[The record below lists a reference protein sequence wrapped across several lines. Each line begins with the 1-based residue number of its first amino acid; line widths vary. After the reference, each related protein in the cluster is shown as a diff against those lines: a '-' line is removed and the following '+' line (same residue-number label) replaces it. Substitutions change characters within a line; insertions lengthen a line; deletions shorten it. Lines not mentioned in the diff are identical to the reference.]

1 MWTHNTAFT
10 KRALIM
16 SPNIEKMEV
25 SLNTV
30 IEPVLYIGLNVKFDA
45 AAFGSGSAFK
55 IFTFM
60 IL

>member
-1 MWTHNTAFT
+1 
-10 KRALIM
+10 M